1 MVKAS
6 AQEGRRDMARGS
18 VNQVVLVGNLGA
30 DPDMRFTPSGTQV
43 TTASLATD
51 ETWTDRNGENQHRA
65 EWHRLVLW
73 GRLAEIARQYWN
85 KGARVHVE
93 GRLQTRS
100 WEDERGQRHYVTEV
114 VVSDMHMPD
123 SVGGP
128 GELDLKYRDEIPGEA
143 AAAEGAVRV
152 RAPGGRTVDEEDGLP
167 F

>member
-1 MVKAS
+1 MVRAS
-6 AQEGRRDMARGS
+6 ASEGRRDMARGS

-30 DPDMRFTPSGTQV
+30 DPDVRFTPTGTQV

-51 ETWTDRNGENQHRA
+51 ETWVDRQGQTQHRA

-73 GRLAEIARQYWN
+73 GRLAEIAQEHWK
-85 KGARVHVE
+85 KGGRVHVE

-100 WEDERGQRHYVTEV
+100 WEDSRAQRHYVTEV

-128 GELDLKYRDEIPGEA
+128 GELDLKYRAEMPGELPLA
-143 AAAEGAVRV
+143 GPV
-152 RAPGGRTVDEEDGLP
+152 PTGREAGQTADSEDGLP